1 MKIGIGTR
9 EIAHWI
15 RALVSNHEDLG
26 SDPSI
31 PSSSPPPQK
40 KKNQLGMARDGLVPQ
55 VQWRLGTRGF
65 RTFWLQT

>member
-40 KKNQLGMARDGLVPQ
+40 KKKPARHG
-55 VQWRLGTRGF
+55 
-65 RTFWLQT
+65 